1 MMALLVMMGS
11 CNPEKLSVSDYLE
24 WVNNPENGLK
34 VSKELNDYKF
44 ELLYKPVEYI
54 AINEQRKLDVD
65 TISYYH
71 RIEELKEMQY
81 YTLKIET
88 LTGLEMMKAGIGS
101 EQEYSNRLQYFSDL
115 AQYDITLVD
124 GGDTLTC
131 ALFHFERNYGVAPY
145 NNIVLGFFNNKKNN
159 SKTLI
164 FNERVLEV
172 GRVKLKIKEKDIN
185 NIPEII
191 LN

>member
-71 RIEELKEMQY
+71 RIKELKEMQY

-88 LTGLEMMKAGIGS
+88 LTGLEMMKAGIAIIIMYGKTK
-101 EQEYSNRLQYFSDL
+101 
-115 AQYDITLVD
+115 IIGLVQS
-124 GGDTLTC
+124 
-131 ALFHFERNYGVAPY
+131 ERNIA
-145 NNIVLGFFNNKKNN
+145 FFIRDQLAFHNQGPCAC
-159 SKTLI
+159 
-164 FNERVLEV
+164 F
-172 GRVKLKIKEKDIN
+172 
-185 NIPEII
+185 
-191 LN
+191 